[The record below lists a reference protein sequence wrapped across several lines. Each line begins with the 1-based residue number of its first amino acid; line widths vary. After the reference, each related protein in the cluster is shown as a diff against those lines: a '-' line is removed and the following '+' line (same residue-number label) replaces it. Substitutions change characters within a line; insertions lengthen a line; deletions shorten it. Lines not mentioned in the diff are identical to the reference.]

1 MKQTKKEQIALLF
14 SFLSITD
21 VGHERFI
28 NVFVLFILSVD
39 YQKHYN
45 NFLIYIGIYHIIY
58 NKT

>member
-28 NVFVLFILSVD
+28 NVFLCCLS
-39 YQKHYN
+39 
-45 NFLIYIGIYHIIY
+45 FRLIIKSIKKYFQYESRFGG
-58 NKT
+58 

>member
-28 NVFVLFILSVD
+28 NVFCVVYKVGGLDVETNRD
-39 YQKHYN
+39 RDRERP
-45 NFLIYIGIYHIIY
+45 
-58 NKT
+58 